1 MNDLSRVRAD
11 WEKRGFSCD
20 IWIDSPGQVWR
31 EFVHEVDELVM
42 LIEGEI
48 EVSFSGK
55 TFRPKIGQE
64 ILIPKGE
71 SHTVANVG
79 AVANRWYYGY
89 YRK

>member
-48 EVSFSGK
+48 ELSFGGK

-64 ILIPKGE
+64 IRIPKGE

-79 AVANRWYYGY
+79 AAANRWYYGY